1 MNVCQE
7 LPKAVVAPVTPLK
20 RKNTMN
26 MRRLGHTNLMTFP
39 LIFGGNVLGWT
50 LDTPSS
56 FAVLDAF
63 VGAGGNMVDTADVYS
78 RWVEGNQ
85 GGESETIL
93 GQWMK
98 LRGNRAQLLIATKV
112 GMDMGEGGKGLSPS
126 HIERSIDASLK
137 RLQTDYIDL
146 YQSHLTDPLVAPE
159 ETMACYGRLIEK
171 GKVRC
176 IGASN
181 HDVSALNAALRL
193 SQQMGIPSYATL
205 QPHYNLCER
214 EIFEPKLAPYCIQ
227 HGLGVIP
234 FYALASGFLTGKY
247 RSAEAA
253 MQSTRSRTNSK
264 YANPKGWGILSA
276 LDAVAQAHDTKPA
289 TVALAWLLAQAA
301 VTAPIVSATSQQQVQ
316 ELVQAVDLILTPEDL
331 AQLNLAS
338 SY

>member
-1 MNVCQE
+1 MN
-7 LPKAVVAPVTPLK
+7 K
-20 RKNTMN
+20 
-26 MRRLGHTNLMTFP
+26 RRLGHANLMTFP

-50 LDTPSS
+50 LDVPGS

-63 VGAGGNMVDTADVYS
+63 VEAGGNMVDTADVYS
-78 RWVEGNQ
+78 RWVVGNQ
-85 GGESETIL
+85 GGESEAIL
-93 GQWMK
+93 GRWMK
-98 LRGNRAQLLIATKV
+98 LRGNRAQLLIASKV
-112 GMDMGEGGKGLSPS
+112 GMDMGEGGKGLSAS

-146 YQSHLTDPLVAPE
+146 YQSHVTDALVPPE
-159 ETMACYGRLIEK
+159 ETMACYGRLIKK
-171 GKVRC
+171 GKVRF

-181 HDVSALNAALRL
+181 HDLDALNAALRL
-193 SQQMGIPSYATL
+193 SQAMGIPSYATL

-214 EIFEPKLAPYCIQ
+214 EIFEPQLAAYCIQ

-264 YANPKGWGILSA
+264 YANPKGWGILAA
-276 LDAVAQAHDTKPA
+276 LDTVSQAHETKPA

-301 VTAPIVSATSQQQVQ
+301 VTAPIVSATSTEQLQ
-316 ELVQAVDLILTPEDL
+316 ELVQAVELKLSPEDI

-338 SY
+338 SS

>member
-1 MNVCQE
+1 MN
-7 LPKAVVAPVTPLK
+7 K
-20 RKNTMN
+20 
-26 MRRLGHTNLMTFP
+26 RRLGHANLMTFP

-50 LDTPSS
+50 LDTPGS

-63 VGAGGNMVDTADVYS
+63 VEAGGNMVDTADVYS
-78 RWVEGNQ
+78 RWVAGNQ
-85 GGESETIL
+85 GGESEAIL

-98 LRGNRAQLLIATKV
+98 LRGNRAQILIASKV
-112 GMDMGEGGKGLSPS
+112 GMDMGEAGKGLSAS

-146 YQSHLTDPLVAPE
+146 YQSHVTDPLVPPE
-159 ETMACYGRLIEK
+159 ETMACYGRLIKK
-171 GKVRC
+171 GKVRF

-181 HDVSALNAALRL
+181 HDVDALNAALRL
-193 SQQMGIPSYATL
+193 SQAMGVPSYATL
-205 QPHYNLCER
+205 QPQYNLCER
-214 EIFEPKLAPYCIQ
+214 EIFEPQLAAYCIE

-264 YANPKGWGILSA
+264 YANPKGWGILAA
-276 LDAVAQAHDTKPA
+276 LDAVSQAHDTKPA

-301 VTAPIVSATSQQQVQ
+301 VTAPIVSATSTEQLQ
-316 ELVQAVDLILTPEDL
+316 ELVQAVELKLSPEDF
-331 AQLNLAS
+331 AQLNFAS
-338 SY
+338 CS

>member
-1 MNVCQE
+1 MSHPAIGG
-7 LPKAVVAPVTPLK
+7 LPLVL
-20 RKNTMN
+20 
-26 MRRLGHTNLMTFP
+26 
-39 LIFGGNVLGWT
+39 GGNVFGWT
-50 LDTPSS
+50 ADKDTS

-63 VGAGGNMVDTADVYS
+63 IGAGFNAVDTADVYS
-78 RWVEGNQ
+78 RWAPGNQ

-146 YQSHLTDPLVAPE
+146 YQSHVSDPLVAPE
-159 ETMACYGRLIEK
+159 ETMACYARLIEK

-214 EIFEPKLAPYCIQ
+214 EIFEPELAPYCIQ
-227 HGLGVIP
+227 HGL
-234 FYALASGFLTGKY
+234 L
-247 RSAEAA
+247 
-253 MQSTRSRTNSK
+253 
-264 YANPKGWGILSA
+264 
-276 LDAVAQAHDTKPA
+276 
-289 TVALAWLLAQAA
+289 
-301 VTAPIVSATSQQQVQ
+301 
-316 ELVQAVDLILTPEDL
+316 
-331 AQLNLAS
+331 
-338 SY
+338 